1 MIHKNLIRAYIERE
15 RIETN
20 RQLKLYYFD
29 QSLENM
35 DKALYFGLSSQARN
49 WARELIERGA
59 SFMGRLR
66 NIFSEEECEVRAD
79 YYEKIFVKMNKQ
91 NVDFV

>member
-15 RIETN
+15 RIESS

-29 QSLENM
+29 QSLENL
-35 DKALYFGLSSQARN
+35 DKALFFGMSCQTNN
-49 WARELIERGA
+49 WVRELIERGA

-66 NIFSEEECEVRAD
+66 NIFSEEECETRAD
-79 YYEKIFVKMNKQ
+79 YFDKIFVKMNK
-91 NVDFV
+91 

>member
-15 RIETN
+15 RIESS

-29 QSLENM
+29 QSLENL
-35 DKALYFGLSSQARN
+35 DKALFFGMSCQTNS
-49 WARELIERGA
+49 WVRELIERGA

-66 NIFSEEECEVRAD
+66 NIFSEEECETRAD
-79 YYEKIFVKMNKQ
+79 YFDKIFVKMNK
-91 NVDFV
+91 

>member
-49 WARELIERGA
+49 WVEELIERGA
-59 SFMGRLR
+59 SFMGRLQ
-66 NIFSEEECEVRAD
+66 NIFCEEECEVRAD
-79 YYEKIFVKMNKQ
+79 YFEKIFVKMNK
-91 NVDFV
+91 